1 MTPLEAIREAT
12 LGLLG
17 IGLLVGVLFLGAG
30 ACEEHPLPPNPVAEE
45 LRNRTPDAKVF
56 RPPVRIRKG
65 EFVEGILEQHSALRG
80 KGEKDE
86 Q

>member
-30 ACEEHPLPPNPVAEE
+30 ACEEHPLPPNPVAAE
-45 LRNRTPDAKVF
+45 LRKRTPDATVLEAPP
-56 RPPVRIRKG
+56 RPIKG
-65 EFVEGILEQHSALRG
+65 FMRRVLEEENALRG

-86 Q
+86 E